1 MLRNSGFEL
10 SKFVKTLL
18 LALSLPDFRLIF
30 SMSVCHIVVCLV
42 LVLDNKDIR
51 RLSGRFFLLVFASFA
66 NNEIFNSSYYS
77 SFDEESNI
85 CK

>member
-1 MLRNSGFEL
+1 MERADQKTVRAVTQTCLSWITMLRNSGFEL

-51 RLSGRFFLLVFASFA
+51 RLSGRFLASFR
-66 NNEIFNSSYYS
+66 
-77 SFDEESNI
+77 
-85 CK
+85 